1 MSARRQWVVV
11 AAVVAA
17 LGGGLV
23 AATRIFGDELF
34 PITVGS
40 RAPDFAAA
48 TLDEPPRT
56 KTLADYRGQVVLL
69 NVWATWCAPCRIEMP
84 SIDSLHRDYGPR
96 GLKVVAL
103 SVDDAH
109 GRDAIRDYAKEYG
122 YAFEILHDPTGE
134 TQRRYQTG
142 GVPETYVIGRDGV
155 IRNKHIGL
163 TNWNSAS
170 SRALVERL
178 LSEPAP

>member
-1 MSARRQWVVV
+1 MSGRRQWI
-11 AAVVAA
+11 VVAA
-17 LGGGLV
+17 LVAAIGGGLV

-40 RAPDFAAA
+40 RAPDFAAT

-103 SVDDAH
+103 SVDDEYQ
-109 GRDAIRDYAKEYG
+109 RDAVREYLKEYG
-122 YAFEILHDPTGE
+122 YAFEVLHEPSGE
-134 TQRRYQTG
+134 IQRRYQTG

-163 TNWNSAS
+163 ANWNSAS
-170 SRALVERL
+170 SRALVDRL
-178 LSEPAP
+178 LAEPAP